1 MSHAINHYN
10 MLDYWSAIIIET
22 SIFVHHWFFGDI
34 STPDLQVESIFRCP
48 GVPFFRDF
56 VTLCDFFLKL
66 PVWFRTN

>member
-34 STPDLQVESIFRCP
+34 STPDLRVESILGRCP
-48 GVPFFRDF
+48 
-56 VTLCDFFLKL
+56 FLS
-66 PVWFRTN
+66 